1 MKDAVM
7 DISMPVIMKM
17 GELMN
22 DDEFFQFCQMNDT
35 LEFERDAQRNIIVM
49 SPAGSFTGNF
59 NLRIAALLFIWNQSS
74 RLGEVFDSSTGFTLP
89 NGAVRSPDVSWIKKE
104 RWELLTQDQKE
115 KFAPICPDFV
125 VEIRSKS
132 DDLRYLQNKMVE
144 YLENGAQLGWLM
156 DRFERNVYIYQ
167 HDKAVE
173 ILDSLNVNLSGD
185 LTLPGFTLDLGSIVK

>member
-1 MKDAVM
+1 M